1 MEEKVIEKL
10 PKGYKRNGKECYLD
24 PIREKLIYITPEET
38 VRQTLLGV
46 TAEQVG
52 MSEITP
58 EVMQQFKNH
67 KSILLKTRKTKMD
80 YWISYLA
87 YFYDINFKA
96 TYESIRDNHYVDK
109 IIGRI
114 PYTNPNTGKQM
125 EQIRN
130 EMNLYIQNAINEN
143 GNYR

>member
-1 MEEKVIEKL
+1 MSSFLGQACARKDL
-10 PKGYKRNGKECYLD
+10 CYLIIGD
-24 PIREKLIYITPEET
+24 
-38 VRQTLLGV
+38 
-46 TAEQVG
+46 
-52 MSEITP
+52 
-58 EVMQQFKNH
+58 
-67 KSILLKTRKTKMD
+67 
-80 YWISYLA
+80 LA

-114 PYTNPNTGKQM
+114 PYTNPDTGKQM

>member
-1 MEEKVIEKL
+1 M
-10 PKGYKRNGKECYLD
+10 
-24 PIREKLIYITPEET
+24 
-38 VRQTLLGV
+38 
-46 TAEQVG
+46 TAL
-52 MSEITP
+52 S
-58 EVMQQFKNH
+58 
-67 KSILLKTRKTKMD
+67 KSVFCAGRTRFFLVFDSFVFPLTF
-80 YWISYLA
+80 A

-114 PYTNPNTGKQM
+114 PYTNPDTGKQM

>member
-1 MEEKVIEKL
+1 M
-10 PKGYKRNGKECYLD
+10 
-24 PIREKLIYITPEET
+24 
-38 VRQTLLGV
+38 LGV
-46 TAEQVG
+46 SAEEVG
-52 MSEITP
+52 SSTISPEIM
-58 EVMQQFKNH
+58 EQFEART
-67 KSILLKTRKTKMD
+67 SILSETRKTKMD

-114 PYTNPNTGKQM
+114 PYTNPDTGKQM

-143 GNYR
+143 ENYR

>member
-1 MEEKVIEKL
+1 M
-10 PKGYKRNGKECYLD
+10 
-24 PIREKLIYITPEET
+24 
-38 VRQTLLGV
+38 GV

-58 EVMQQFKNH
+58 EVMRRFKNH
-67 KSILLKTRKTKMD
+67 KSVLLETRKTKMD

-114 PYTNPNTGKQM
+114 PYTNPDTGKQM

>member
-1 MEEKVIEKL
+1 MTGIVCRL
-10 PKGYKRNGKECYLD
+10 FYL
-24 PIREKLIYITPEET
+24 
-38 VRQTLLGV
+38 
-46 TAEQVG
+46 
-52 MSEITP
+52 
-58 EVMQQFKNH
+58 
-67 KSILLKTRKTKMD
+67 TK
-80 YWISYLA
+80 I

-114 PYTNPNTGKQM
+114 PYTNPDTGKQM

-143 GNYR
+143 ENYR